1 MRIPVLHNPNPEL
14 RKVAK
19 NLEIEKINTPE
30 IQELIDNMLETMVK
44 ENGVGLAAT
53 QVGEHIR
60 IFVAETNKG
69 KQVYINPEIISR
81 DSKIIDSE
89 EGCLSV
95 PGYYGIV
102 KRNKKIK
109 AIAYNREGEKITIST
124 GGLLAIIFQ
133 HEIDHLDGV
142 LFIDRA
148 EEFHKITQNSPKI
161 LD

>member
-14 RKVAK
+14 RIKAE
-19 NLEIEKINTPE
+19 EIKPADIFNSE
-30 IQELIDNMLETMVK
+30 IQELIDQMIDTMIA

-53 QVGEHIR
+53 QVGVNKR

-69 KQVYINPEIISR
+69 IEVFINPVITKTSP
-81 DSKIIDSE
+81 KIIDSE

-95 PGYYGIV
+95 PGTFGLV
-102 KRNKKIK
+102 KRHKRVQAEGLDRKGNPVKIK
-109 AIAYNREGEKITIST
+109 T

-142 LFIDRA
+142 LFIDKA
-148 EEFHKITQNSPKI
+148 HKIIERPSSDEH
-161 LD
+161 LR